1 MKVIP
6 EPRHVHS
13 IEYLR
18 LYVVIV
24 IYGRHHDMVV
34 PVTNWRDDF
43 SVNPNVLIMHVDSFV
58 YIEYSTNLDLYCLNF
73 ILLKSSSIR

>member
-34 PVTNWRDDF
+34 PVTN
-43 SVNPNVLIMHVDSFV
+43 
-58 YIEYSTNLDLYCLNF
+58 
-73 ILLKSSSIR
+73 

>member
-18 LYVVIV
+18 
-24 IYGRHHDMVV
+24 
-34 PVTNWRDDF
+34 F
-43 SVNPNVLIMHVDSFV
+43 
-58 YIEYSTNLDLYCLNF
+58 YIILF
-73 ILLKSSSIR
+73 IK